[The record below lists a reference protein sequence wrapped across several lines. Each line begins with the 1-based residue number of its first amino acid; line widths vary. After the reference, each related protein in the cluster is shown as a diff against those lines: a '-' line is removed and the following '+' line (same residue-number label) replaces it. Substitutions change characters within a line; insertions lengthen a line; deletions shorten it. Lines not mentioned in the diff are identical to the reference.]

1 MYYPYL
7 WRREPSLRARRDQ
20 PATTVGGVW
29 SELCV
34 RHGHSAQLAQRP
46 SDDHLGLQKT
56 DGRERLDE
64 LTSRLD
70 DLQRRLW
77 AEHARSVLLIL
88 QGLDTSGKDGT
99 IRRVFTGLNPQGC
112 RVVSFKAPSDL
123 EKDHDYLWRVHHTL
137 PVRGE
142 IGIFNRSHYEDVVT
156 ARAIEVIGDD
166 ERKRRHRQIRDFERT
181 LTEEGIALVKVFLHL
196 GKDEQRRRLETRL
209 ADPAK
214 RWKFRPEDLETRA
227 KWDEYVELYE
237 ETITETSTEWAPWYV
252 VPADRKWLS
261 AVVVA
266 GLLVEVLERM
276 NPAPPPSHDFDGV
289 VVD

>member
-1 MYYPYL
+1 
-7 WRREPSLRARRDQ
+7 
-20 PATTVGGVW
+20 VW
-29 SELCV
+29 NELCV
-34 RHGHSAQLAQRP
+34 RHGQSAQLARRD
-46 SDDHLGLQKT
+46 SGDRLGLQKAES
-56 DGRERLDE
+56 RAHLDE
-64 LTSRLD
+64 LTARLD

-88 QGLDTSGKDGT
+88 QGLDTAGKDGT

-123 EKDHDYLWRVHHTL
+123 EKDHDYLWRIHHML
-137 PVRGE
+137 PSRGE

-156 ARAIEVIGDD
+156 ARAIDVIDDD
-166 ERKRRHRQIRDFERT
+166 ERKRRHRQIRDFERA
-181 LTEEGIALVKVFLHL
+181 LSDEGTTLVKVFLHL
-196 GKDEQRRRLETRL
+196 GKEEQRRRLETRL

-227 KWDEYVELYE
+227 KWDEYVQLYE
-237 ETITETSTEWAPWYV
+237 ETISDTSTAWAPWYV
-252 VPADRKWLS
+252 VPADRKWVS

-266 GLLVEVLERM
+266 GLLVDTLETM
-276 NPAPPPSHDFDGV
+276 SPAPPPPSHDLDGV

>member
-1 MYYPYL
+1 
-7 WRREPSLRARRDQ
+7 
-20 PATTVGGVW
+20 VW
-29 SELCV
+29 NELCV
-34 RHGHSAQLAQRP
+34 RHGQSAQLARRD
-46 SDDHLGLQKT
+46 SGDRLGLQKAES
-56 DGRERLDE
+56 RAHLDE
-64 LTSRLD
+64 LTARLD

-88 QGLDTSGKDGT
+88 QGLDTAGKDGT

-123 EKDHDYLWRVHHTL
+123 EKDHDYLWRIHHML
-137 PVRGE
+137 PSRGE

-156 ARAIEVIGDD
+156 ARAIDVIDDD
-166 ERKRRHRQIRDFERT
+166 ERKRRHRQIRDFERA
-181 LTEEGIALVKVFLHL
+181 LSDEGTTLVKVFLHL
-196 GKDEQRRRLETRL
+196 GKEEQRRRLETRL

-227 KWDEYVELYE
+227 KWDEYVQLYE
-237 ETITETSTEWAPWYV
+237 ETISDTSTVWAPWYV
-252 VPADRKWLS
+252 VPADRKWVS

-266 GLLVEVLERM
+266 GLLVDTLEAM
-276 NPAPPPSHDFDGV
+276 NPAPPPPSHDLDGV